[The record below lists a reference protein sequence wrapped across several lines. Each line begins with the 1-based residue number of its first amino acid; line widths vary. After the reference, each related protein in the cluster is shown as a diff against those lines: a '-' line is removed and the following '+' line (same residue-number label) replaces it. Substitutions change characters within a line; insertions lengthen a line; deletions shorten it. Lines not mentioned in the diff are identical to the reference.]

1 MRSQTL
7 TPVTGDVPL
16 RKLKIKAVIA
26 SPTFSLIWKAPKSWW
41 LINSNRAIFL
51 RNNWFSSPYFSIN
64 FSKFCVRAKA
74 RHKNIPSRG
83 SWPKLSVRKPWI
95 EWKQLLVGQV
105 LLIFLIQCHDV
116 RRSYSSYFI
125 CSLIFCY
132 SLGSTRFFKVARA
145 KHRWVTV
152 HCTLLMCSHVQ
163 WSS

>member
-1 MRSQTL
+1 MYLSVSLRSRPWL
-7 TPVTGDVPL
+7 PL
-16 RKLKIKAVIA
+16 RLSLWFEKLPMVTDQFKWGYFV
-26 SPTFSLIWKAPKSWW
+26 
-41 LINSNRAIFL
+41 
-51 RNNWFSSPYFSIN
+51 RNNWFSSPFFSIN
-64 FSKFCVRAKA
+64 FSKCCVRAKA

-105 LLIFLIQCHDV
+105 FLIFLIQCHDV

-125 CSLIFCY
+125 CLLIFCY

>member
-26 SPTFSLIWKAPKSWW
+26 SDFLFDLKSSQWW
-41 LINSNRAIFL
+41 LINSNRAIFCEIIDFL
-51 RNNWFSSPYFSIN
+51 HPILALI
-64 FSKFCVRAKA
+64 FSKCCVRAKA
-74 RHKNIPSRG
+74 RHKNMPSRG

-95 EWKQLLVGQV
+95 EWKQLLVGQF

-116 RRSYSSYFI
+116 RRSFNSYFI
-125 CSLIFCY
+125 CLLIFCY

-152 HCTLLMCSHVQ
+152 HCTLLMCNHVQ

>member
-1 MRSQTL
+1 M
-7 TPVTGDVPL
+7 
-16 RKLKIKAVIA
+16 
-26 SPTFSLIWKAPKSWW
+26 
-41 LINSNRAIFL
+41 
-51 RNNWFSSPYFSIN
+51 RNNWFSSPFFSIN
-64 FSKFCVRAKA
+64 FSKCCVRAKA

-105 LLIFLIQCHDV
+105 FLIFLIQCHDV

-152 HCTLLMCSHVQ
+152 HCTLLMCSHVMFLFVYIRFSGSENLERCIEIHFRQ
-163 WSS
+163 YSSSCLLIIMLAVLFR